1 MTTSLGRRGSTAGI
15 RRARREIGYRRLML
29 RQAKTTAPWL
39 VLAALLFGLAAP
51 AFADV
56 PPGPRERKTRTVEG
70 HHAPPMTPPLEE
82 APPPEVEAPPPET
95 EAPAQPAPENAAA
108 PTPNAA
114 SPDAKTDAKTDA
126 KAATDSKSG
135 SCSID
140 PDSEQTLGGIAALV
154 MLIAGAGL
162 TRRKRTDRLV

>member
-1 MTTSLGRRGSTAGI
+1 
-15 RRARREIGYRRLML
+15 ML
-29 RQAKTTAPWL
+29 RQAKNTAPSL
-39 VLAALLFGLAAP
+39 TLAALLFGLAAP

-56 PPGPRERKTRTVEG
+56 PPGPPERNRRTVESQ
-70 HHAPPMTPPLEE
+70 HAPPLEE
-82 APPPEVEAPPPET
+82 APPPEVEAPPPEA
-95 EAPAQPAPENAAA
+95 EVPAQPTSENAAA
-108 PTPNAA
+108 PTPEV
-114 SPDAKTDAKTDA
+114 KTDPKTEAKNDA